1 MKGGRLL
8 KKSTLSD
15 ELTTYGYVFSM
26 KKSILMYALA
36 VAAMFLLGKVF
47 RLNNISIIVLSV
59 VAIILLPFFI
69 RNHVRNKYIQRQ
81 FSDLNIYMEQFL
93 YSFRKSKKVLAALKD
108 VEGLFEKGEMK
119 DTIASAIHHI
129 EKTFDEK
136 DVVRNGLKIIEDK
149 YDNDVLRMIHRF
161 ALEAESLG
169 GDCDGSVTLLLS
181 YRRMWADRVYDVM
194 NEKKKNRRDIILSII
209 VSLVLCSAVY
219 VVAQKVDVDFSSN
232 IFSNIVT
239 SAVLILDLLIF
250 YKADTVLSA
259 NDELKKKKNDEEL
272 LKQYERIEEYNDS
285 FILDRIAKKAAMKS
299 VTRALEEAFPEWLM
313 QVSLLLQTENVQVA
327 IMKSYKDAP
336 PVMKPALKELI
347 GGLKKEPDSINPYL
361 NFLSE
366 YTLPEVRS
374 SMKMLYSL
382 SIGSG
387 GDFSE
392 QIADFIRR
400 NQSMN
405 DKAERNKSSDRLS
418 GMYALFL
425 APQITG
431 GAKLVCDMVLL
442 FVMYLASMQGV
453 GL

>member
-1 MKGGRLL
+1 MK
-8 KKSTLSD
+8 KNTLSD

-26 KKSILMYALA
+26 KKSIIMYALA

-47 RLNNISIIVLSV
+47 RLNTVSIIVISA
-59 VAIILLPFFI
+59 VAVIMLPFFI
-69 RNHVRNKYIQRQ
+69 RNQLRNKYIQRQ
-81 FSDLNIYMEQFL
+81 FSDLNIYMEQYL
-93 YSFRKSKKVLAALKD
+93 YSFRKTKKVLTALKD
-108 VEGLFEKGEMK
+108 VETLFEDGEMK
-119 DTIASAIHHI
+119 ETIHAAIHHI

-136 DVVRNGLKIIEDK
+136 DVVKNGLKIIEDK

-161 ALEAESLG
+161 SLEAETLG
-169 GDCDGSVTLLLS
+169 GNCDGSITLLLS

-194 NEKKKNRRDIILSII
+194 NQKKKNRRDIILSII
-209 VSLVLCSAVY
+209 VSLLLCSAVY
-219 VVAQKVDVDFSSN
+219 FVAQKVEVDYSSN

-239 SAVLILDLLIF
+239 SAVLIIDLLIF
-250 YKADTVLSA
+250 YRADTLLSA
-259 NDELKKKKNDEEL
+259 NDELKKKKNEEEL
-272 LKQYERIEEYNDS
+272 IKQYERIEEYDDRYW
-285 FILDRIAKKAAMKS
+285 LDRLAKKAAKKS

-327 IMKSYKDAP
+327 IMKSYQDAP
-336 PVMKPALKELI
+336 KIMKPALKELI

-366 YTLPEVRS
+366 YSLPEVRS

-382 SIGSG
+382 SVGTG
-387 GDFSE
+387 GDSAE

-405 DKAERNKSSDRLS
+405 DKAERNRNSDRLS

-425 APQITG
+425 APQLTG
-431 GAKLVCDMVLL
+431 GAKLVCDMVML
-442 FVMYLASMQGV
+442 FVLYLASMQGV
-453 GL
+453 GM

>member
-1 MKGGRLL
+1 M
-8 KKSTLSD
+8 
-15 ELTTYGYVFSM
+15 
-26 KKSILMYALA
+26 
-36 VAAMFLLGKVF
+36 
-47 RLNNISIIVLSV
+47 
-59 VAIILLPFFI
+59 
-69 RNHVRNKYIQRQ
+69 
-81 FSDLNIYMEQFL
+81 
-93 YSFRKSKKVLAALKD
+93 
-108 VEGLFEKGEMK
+108 
-119 DTIASAIHHI
+119 
-129 EKTFDEK
+129 
-136 DVVRNGLKIIEDK
+136 
-149 YDNDVLRMIHRF
+149 
-161 ALEAESLG
+161 
-169 GDCDGSVTLLLS
+169 
-181 YRRMWADRVYDVM
+181 
-194 NEKKKNRRDIILSII
+194 
-209 VSLVLCSAVY
+209 
-219 VVAQKVDVDFSSN
+219 
-232 IFSNIVT
+232 
-239 SAVLILDLLIF
+239 ILDLLIF
-250 YKADTVLSA
+250 YKADTLLSA

>member
-69 RNHVRNKYIQRQ
+69 RNQVRNKYIQRQ

-219 VVAQKVDVDFSSN
+219 VVAQKVDVDFSSS

-250 YKADTVLSA
+250 YKADTLLSA

-313 QVSLLLQTENVQVA
+313 Q
-327 IMKSYKDAP
+327 SYKDAP